1 MKEKLSLLE
10 VCKLPD
16 VQLHSKTAFFKSIV
30 GRESAEVLQMKDHI
44 ASLSYTVKVIGVQG
58 EEVGITSKRVPM
70 TLKRGSQEKKLKDNF
85 VPVDNYLP
93 HKSFYSHA
101 LVPIHIPKEPPKS
114 DQEPLFAI
122 SANGAIRVD
131 SK

>member
-30 GRESAEVLQMKDHI
+30 GRESAEATQMKDHI

-58 EEVGITSKRVPM
+58 EEVGITSKRVPL
-70 TLKRGSQEKKLKDNF
+70 TLKKGGPSKIKDNF

-101 LVPIHIPKEPPKS
+101 LVPIHVPKEPPKS
-114 DQEPLFAI
+114 DQEPLFVI
-122 SANGAIRVD
+122 SANGAVRVD
-131 SK
+131 AN

>member
-1 MKEKLSLLE
+1 MKSKLSLLE

-30 GRESAEVLQMKDHI
+30 GRETAEVTQMKDQI

-70 TLKRGSQEKKLKDNF
+70 KFKKT
-85 VPVDNYLP
+85 
-93 HKSFYSHA
+93 
-101 LVPIHIPKEPPKS
+101 
-114 DQEPLFAI
+114 
-122 SANGAIRVD
+122 
-131 SK
+131 